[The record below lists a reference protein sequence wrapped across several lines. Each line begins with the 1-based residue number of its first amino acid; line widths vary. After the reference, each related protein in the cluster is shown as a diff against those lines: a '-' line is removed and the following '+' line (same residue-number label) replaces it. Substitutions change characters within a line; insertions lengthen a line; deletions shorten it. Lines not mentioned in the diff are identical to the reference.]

1 MLIIYPSDSKKVTI
15 IKSATPETPR
25 LIRLTEPQKVLLT
38 KISNSKNKIR
48 KARETLSKTNA
59 PPTGAGRL
67 AEEEWTRSSEKVRQS
82 ILALNASAAQIVN
95 LTGSDETD
103 QTEEKVSSIV
113 EAMCTTLE
121 DLAAS
126 MLVITSTME
135 DDEAA
140 RDALDKLFEGVEIFF
155 NSTSPELERN
165 NEVRSCCVERV
176 FLIYIIS
183 LLFSTSFIFKI
194 FSLFI
199 FRLGQS

>member
-1 MLIIYPSDSKKVTI
+1 M
-15 IKSATPETPR
+15 
-25 LIRLTEPQKVLLT
+25 
-38 KISNSKNKIR
+38 
-48 KARETLSKTNA
+48 
-59 PPTGAGRL
+59 

-82 ILALNASAAQIVN
+82 ILALNASAAQIIN

-103 QTEEKVSSIV
+103 QTEEKVTSIV

-165 NEVRSCCVERV
+165 NEVRKEVLREY
-176 FLIYIIS
+176 FY
-183 LLFSTSFIFKI
+183 FI
-194 FSLFI
+194 
-199 FRLGQS
+199 

>member
-1 MLIIYPSDSKKVTI
+1 MIIFYPSDSKKVTI
-15 IKSATPETPR
+15 IKSATPETPK

-82 ILALNASAAQIVN
+82 ILALNASAAQIIN
-95 LTGSDETD
+95 LTGSDDTD
-103 QTEEKVSSIV
+103 KTEEKVSSIV

-165 NEVRSCCVERV
+165 NEVRKEVLREYFFYFV
-176 FLIYIIS
+176 PFLCFLALIS
-183 LLFSTSFIFKI
+183 FFKI
-194 FSLFI
+194 FLFVYI
-199 FRLGQS
+199 

>member
-1 MLIIYPSDSKKVTI
+1 MIIFYPSDSKKVTI
-15 IKSATPETPR
+15 IKSATPETPK

-82 ILALNASAAQIVN
+82 ILALNASAAQIIN

-165 NEVRSCCVERV
+165 NEVRKEVLREYFFYFV
-176 FLIYIIS
+176 PFLCFSALIS
-183 LLFSTSFIFKI
+183 YF
-194 FSLFI
+194 
-199 FRLGQS
+199 

>member
-1 MLIIYPSDSKKVTI
+1 MIIFYPSDSKKVTI
-15 IKSATPETPR
+15 IKSATPETPK

-82 ILALNASAAQIVN
+82 ILALNASAAQIIN
-95 LTGSDETD
+95 LTGSDDTD
-103 QTEEKVSSIV
+103 QTEEKVTSIV

-165 NEVRSCCVERV
+165 NEVRKEVLREYFFYFV
-176 FLIYIIS
+176 PFLCFLALIS
-183 LLFSTSFIFKI
+183 YF
-194 FSLFI
+194 
-199 FRLGQS
+199 

>member
-1 MLIIYPSDSKKVTI
+1 MIIFYPSDSKKVTI
-15 IKSATPETPR
+15 IKSATPETPK

-82 ILALNASAAQIVN
+82 ILALNASAAQIIN
-95 LTGSDETD
+95 LTGSDDTD
-103 QTEEKVSSIV
+103 KTEEKVSSIV

-165 NEVRSCCVERV
+165 NEVRKQMLREYFYFIS
-176 FLIYIIS
+176 FLCFLALIS
-183 LLFSTSFIFKI
+183 FF
-194 FSLFI
+194 
-199 FRLGQS
+199 

>member
-1 MLIIYPSDSKKVTI
+1 MIIFYPSDSKKVTI
-15 IKSATPETPR
+15 IKSATPETPK

-82 ILALNASAAQIVN
+82 ILALNASAAQIIN
-95 LTGSDETD
+95 LTGSDETE

-165 NEVRSCCVERV
+165 NEVRKEVLREYFFYFV
-176 FLIYIIS
+176 PFLCFLALIS
-183 LLFSTSFIFKI
+183 YF
-194 FSLFI
+194 
-199 FRLGQS
+199 

>member
-1 MLIIYPSDSKKVTI
+1 MIIFYPSDSKKVTI
-15 IKSATPETPR
+15 IKSATPETPK

-48 KARETLSKTNA
+48 KARETLFKTN
-59 PPTGAGRL
+59 GAGRL

-95 LTGSDETD
+95 LTGSDDTD

-165 NEVRSCCVERV
+165 NEVRSVVLREY
-176 FLIYIIS
+176 FY
-183 LLFSTSFIFKI
+183 FI
-194 FSLFI
+194 
-199 FRLGQS
+199 